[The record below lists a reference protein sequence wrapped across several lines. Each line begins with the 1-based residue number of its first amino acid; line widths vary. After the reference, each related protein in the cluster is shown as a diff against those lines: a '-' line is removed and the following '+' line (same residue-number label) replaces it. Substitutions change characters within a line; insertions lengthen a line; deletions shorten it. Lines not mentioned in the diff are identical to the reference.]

1 MNEYLFEDIEVGSKE
16 SFTAYVTEEM
26 MSSFAEVSGDYN
38 PLHIDEVF
46 AKENGFNSK
55 VVFGMLTSSLYS
67 RLVGMNLPGKHALLQ
82 GIELSFRKPVYVGDC
97 LKVTGEVVY
106 KNDAY
111 KQLEIKA
118 MIENQEEVIVSKAKI
133 KVGVSE

>member
-1 MNEYLFEDIEVGSKE
+1 MNEYIFEDIDVGLKE
-16 SFTAYVTEEM
+16 SFTASLTEEM
-26 MSSFAEVSGDYN
+26 MSSFAVISGDYN
-38 PLHIDEVF
+38 PLHIDEAF
-46 AKENGFNSK
+46 AKENGFKSN

-67 RLVGMNLPGKHALLQ
+67 RLVGMNLPGKYALLQ
-82 GIELSFRKPVYVGDC
+82 GIDISFRKPVYVGDR
-97 LKVTGEVVY
+97 LTVKGEVVY

-118 MIENQEEVIVSKAKI
+118 MVKNQEEIIVSKAII